1 MFLSVVR
8 FQSKHIKR
16 TVYSTQAASR
26 GGEEKCIHPYP
37 YYLDANLCSQ
47 SYDYI
52 LWEPDVNILHV

>member
-26 GGEEKCIHPYP
+26 GGEEKCMHPYP
-37 YYLDANLCSQ
+37 YYLESNLCSQ

-52 LWEPDVNILHV
+52 L